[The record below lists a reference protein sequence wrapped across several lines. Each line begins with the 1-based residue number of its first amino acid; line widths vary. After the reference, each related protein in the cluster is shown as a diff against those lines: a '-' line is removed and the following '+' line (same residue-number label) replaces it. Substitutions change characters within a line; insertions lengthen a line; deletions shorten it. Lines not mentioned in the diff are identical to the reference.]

1 MNDKLVWF
9 WGNKLSVYLIVIGR
23 RTQDSCLFSDEG
35 LHYVIQTSLSVCPY
49 WTSLKSLC
57 TCSPTSSRLT
67 HYRPC
72 PLGRSTPQYWTPQ
85 RSTRHW
91 RRPACCWH
99 SALVHRDSAN
109 IPTTACLTQWMGGC
123 LTVMYRLVKLFRTE
137 WHESIRVV
145 GNNYTSG
152 VGYAKTESSQVFGFR
167 SSGTWRCVFGWVVA
181 DVSEWRV
188 NQEEWMRRAAVQS
201 ERCCS
206 FGRSCCG
213 YIELGSS

>member
-1 MNDKLVWF
+1 MSTYNSVGLTTTTAVPLGQGLSPFEAIKSTPVPFELHTASALFVKNVLEMTDKLVWF

-23 RTQDSCLFSDEG
+23 RTQDGCLFSDEG

-57 TCSPTSSRLT
+57 TYSPTSSRLT

-72 PLGRSTPQYWTPQ
+72 SLGRSTPQYRTPQ

-109 IPTTACLTQWMGGC
+109 IPTTACLAQWMGGC
-123 LTVMYRLVKLFRTE
+123 FNCDVPT
-137 WHESIRVV
+137 
-145 GNNYTSG
+145 GNALSDWMTRQYS
-152 VGYAKTESSQVFGFR
+152 
-167 SSGTWRCVFGWVVA
+167 RC
-181 DVSEWRV
+181 
-188 NQEEWMRRAAVQS
+188 
-201 ERCCS
+201 
-206 FGRSCCG
+206 
-213 YIELGSS
+213 